1 MAICRNL
8 LFSVCLLL
16 SGCLQPH
23 FPQTSLE
30 LALGERRIF
39 DYQDLKI
46 NYYEAGQGRPVL
58 LLHGFGACAYSWR
71 FLAPALA
78 REHRVIALDLKGCG
92 LSDKPRD
99 GKYAVSDQADMVA
112 AFIKA
117 RELHDLAVVG
127 HSMGGAVA
135 LLTYFQVQRQDPARL
150 RRLVLID
157 SAGYPQKLPWFIWLA
172 RLPLV
177 DPLLSRLLSARF
189 AAALVLK
196 KCFYDKD
203 KVTAEMVDTYA
214 FYGSLPGAR
223 EAVLETARQIVPA
236 DWAAVTA
243 RYKTIN
249 IPVLI
254 IWGEEDTVVP
264 LQVGRHFRRDIPD
277 SQLVVI
283 PNCGHIPP
291 EEDPG
296 ETTRLVEGFL
306 KKN

>member
-1 MAICRNL
+1 MAISRVL
-8 LFSVCLLL
+8 LFSICLLL

-23 FPQTSLE
+23 FPQTDLE
-30 LALGERRIF
+30 PALGERRIF
-39 DYQDLKI
+39 AYQGVHI

-78 REHRVIALDLKGCG
+78 REHRVIAMDLKGYG

-99 GKYAVSDQADMVA
+99 GKYRVNDQADLVA

-117 RELHDLAVVG
+117 QELREVTLIG
-127 HSMGGAVA
+127 HSMGGGVA
-135 LLTYFQVQRQDPARL
+135 LQAYFQVQCRDPACL
-150 RRLVLID
+150 RQLLLID
-157 SAGYPQKLPWFIWLA
+157 SAGYPQKLPWFIWMA
-172 RLPLV
+172 RLPLLN
-177 DPLLSRLLSARF
+177 PLLSRLLSARF
-189 AAALVLK
+189 ASALVLK
-196 KCFYDKD
+196 KCFYDRD
-203 KVTAEMVDTYA
+203 QVTAEMVDTYA

-223 EAVLETARQIVPA
+223 EAVLETARQLVPA

-243 RYKTIN
+243 RYRTIN

-264 LQVGRHFRRDIPD
+264 LPVGRHFHRDIPG

-283 PNCGHIPP
+283 PNCGHIPQ

-296 ETTRLVEGFL
+296 ETTRLVQGFL